1 MRALYILKLRSAIGL
16 TIFFVLILGSLI
28 AKADVI
34 AERKANFKANA
45 AAMRAINAALGGGN
59 FDAAITQ
66 ATTIAD

>member
-1 MRALYILKLRSAIGL
+1 MRALFILKLRPALRL
-16 TIFFVLILGSLI
+16 TIFSVLFFGSLI

-45 AAMRAINAALGGGN
+45 AAMKTINAALGGGN